1 MLRTAA
7 ASVAML
13 ASMHAAAGQTTPE
26 FTITPGASL
35 SGRAAPPAFADAALD
50 LNAAHTSD
58 TAEDI
63 TVYAKRRA
71 LQQNATLQPA
81 PVTLG
86 RVTATGEQIHAG
98 SFSGLRVTGAIPVG
112 GIPGLD
118 AVASLAAGHDQ
129 VNTTTTTSAATALL
143 GLRLKF

>member
-1 MLRTAA
+1 MRGTTAA
-7 ASVAML
+7 FVSGL
-13 ASMHAAAGQTTPE
+13 AWATVAAGQQPNGFQITTG
-26 FTITPGASL
+26 TSL
-35 SGRAAPPAFADAALD
+35 TDKGSPLAFANAALD
-50 LNAAHTSD
+50 LDATHTRD

-71 LQQNATLQPA
+71 QQEHAAIQAA
-81 PVTLG
+81 PVIIG
-86 RVTATGEQIHAG
+86 PATATGEQIKEG
-98 SFSGLRVTGAIPVG
+98 SFSGLRVTAAIPIG

-118 AVASLAAGHDQ
+118 ATASLAAGHDQ